1 MLKKEFL
8 LQNKESVIN
17 MYITENKTVN
27 EVANAFNCSTAVLQ
41 RFLKEHGIRKKSRV
55 LISDLPEKEKILK
68 LIQEGFEYSN
78 ICSLYKINNEQL
90 SKILEIGKFSNTINE
105 DLINPANPLFQ
116 YLLGI
121 ISSDGHNG
129 KYNSVDIF
137 QKDASYLNA
146 LKKLLGHQG
155 TLYKN
160 SDGYI
165 LRINSKKLTNFLN
178 SNLINS
184 DKRYSVP
191 YIKAES
197 LDLEASFVRG
207 LFDGDGCIYYNY
219 VSGSIKNMRMEI
231 TTGSKNMIDG
241 LKDLYNRLELHYTVD
256 ERISSAGNKYYVIY
270 VRTYTDICK
279 FGNFIYKDSSNFKL
293 LTKYTKYLKFLNVI
307 ELDKKVDDIVGT
319 Y

>member
-1 MLKKEFL
+1 MLKKDFL

-17 MYITENKTVN
+17 MYITENKTVK
-27 EVANAFNCSTAVLQ
+27 EVANTFNCSAAALQ
-41 RFLKEHGIRKKSRV
+41 RFLREQGIRKKSRV
-55 LISDLPEKEKILK
+55 LISDLPEKEKVLK
-68 LIQEGFEYSN
+68 LIQEGFEYSD
-78 ICSLYKINNEQL
+78 ICSLYKISNVQL
-90 SKILEIGKFSNTINE
+90 SKILEIGRFSNTINE
-105 DLINPANPLFQ
+105 DLINPTNPLFQ

-129 KYNSVDIF
+129 KDNTVDIF

-160 SDGYI
+160 ADGYI
-165 LRINSKKLTNFLN
+165 LRINSKKLTNILN
-178 SNLINS
+178 SNLVNS

-197 LDLEASFVRG
+197 LYLESFFVRG

-219 VSGSIKNMRMEI
+219 VSGTIRNMRMEI
-231 TTGSKNMIDG
+231 ATGSKNMIDG

-256 ERISSAGNKYYVIY
+256 ERLSNVGNKYYVIY
-270 VRTYTDICK
+270 VRSHADICK
-279 FGNFIYKDSSNFKL
+279 FGNFIYKDGFNFKL
-293 LTKYTKYLKFLNVI
+293 LTKYKKYLKLLNVI

>member
-8 LQNKESVIN
+8 LQNKEAVIN
-17 MYITENKTVN
+17 MYITENKTVK
-27 EVANAFNCSTAVLQ
+27 EVANTFNCSTSVLQ
-41 RFLKEHGIRKKSRV
+41 RFLKEQGIRKKSRV
-55 LISDLPEKEKILK
+55 LISDLPEKETILK
-68 LIQEGFEYSN
+68 LIDEGFEYSD

-90 SKILEIGKFSNTINE
+90 AKVLEIGKFSNTINE
-105 DLINPANPLFQ
+105 ELINPTNPLFQ

-129 KYNSVDIF
+129 IYNSVDIF

-146 LKKLLGHQG
+146 LKKLLGHNG

-160 SDGYI
+160 ADGYT

-178 SNLINS
+178 ENLVSS

-197 LDLEASFVRG
+197 LELEAEFIRG

-219 VSGSIKNMRMEI
+219 VSGSMKNMRMEI
-231 TTGSKNMIDG
+231 TTGSEYMIQG
-241 LKDLYNRLELHYTVD
+241 LRDLYDRLGLCYVVD
-256 ERISSAGNKYYVIY
+256 ERVSNVGNKYYVIY
-270 VRTYTDICK
+270 VRTYADICR
-279 FGNFIYKDSSNFKL
+279 FGNFIYKNPSDFKL
-293 LTKYTKYLKFLNVI
+293 IDKYKKYLKFLEVI
-307 ELDKKVDDIVGT
+307 KLDEKVDDIVGT